1 MKCNVTDLRW
11 QLCDG
16 ILGDLEHSEL
26 GKQSQVVR
34 QLTDLGPPDVPLSQV
49 GHPLQLA
56 GEVLQKYSLILWLM
70 KVVEGVNSVLTP
82 LTHRPTI
89 SVQLEDQFVLIRI
102 LLVLLVSLIL
112 LLCF

>member
-1 MKCNVTDLRW
+1 
-11 QLCDG
+11 
-16 ILGDLEHSEL
+16 
-26 GKQSQVVR
+26 
-34 QLTDLGPPDVPLSQV
+34 
-49 GHPLQLA
+49 
-56 GEVLQKYSLILWLM
+56 M
-70 KVVEGVNSVLTP
+70 KVVEGVNSVLTL